1 MSSQGPELRDTPSPP
16 VGVRV
21 VAACLA
27 VYGMQSLGGAFQLFP
42 LWLDAARNHRYG
54 NMSFVWLELVSAIA
68 AFTAAYSLW
77 RQRRWARIPALVVVL
92 LAMATLCLIAG
103 FGIGDV
109 GGGSAWLAAGVLLLL
124 AFALS
129 AWFLRY
135 IWRHT

>member
-1 MSSQGPELRDTPSPP
+1 MSSKAPELRDTPSRP

-21 VAACLA
+21 LTACLV
-27 VYGMQSLGGAFQLFP
+27 VYGVQSLAGAVRLFP

-54 NMSFVWLELVSAIA
+54 NMSFVWLELATAIA

-109 GGGSAWLAAGVLLLL
+109 GGGSAWLVAGVLLLL
-124 AFALS
+124 ALALS
-129 AWFLRY
+129 VWFLRY

>member
-1 MSSQGPELRDTPSPP
+1 

-27 VYGMQSLGGAFQLFP
+27 VCGVQSLGGAVRLFP

-54 NMSFVWLELVSAIA
+54 NMSFVWLELASAIA
-68 AFTAAYSLW
+68 AFTAAYGLW

-92 LAMATLCLIAG
+92 LAMVTLCLIAG

-109 GGGSAWLAAGVLLLL
+109 GRGSAWLVAGVLLLL